1 MYETVVRPKIFKAKM
16 PITEELNRW
25 NLYKGQILDRSRALG
40 SAGIQ
45 TINRYAVRPFTQGF
59 TTTTT
64 EYGDNLPLFST
75 VKICS
80 GIILKGIMK
89 KLFKLRE
96 TLNELRRRQSAA
108 KPERG
113 RSTTII
119 REPSMGYGIV

>member
-1 MYETVVRPKIFKAKM
+1 M